1 MSATKTPGM
10 PHAKAAAA
18 SDRPDEADRKV
29 PAAAEDIEHT
39 LRRATIEK
47 MARRAA
53 NPGLYR

>member
-1 MSATKTPGM
+1 MNATKTPRG
-10 PHAKAAAA
+10 HDAKGTVPAGQT
-18 SDRPDEADRKV
+18 DDGDRKV
-29 PAAAEDIEHT
+29 PAAAEDIEHV